1 MSRPSKS
8 DEQRLAGLEGVSAL
22 LDKTQASA
30 GILAVRL
37 RQIQRRAPDATEKLE
52 LADQELAR
60 LVDSCDDAQ
69 ELLAGVLA
77 ADQETRSRQGG

>member
-1 MSRPSKS
+1 MSRPSKT
-8 DEQRLAGLEGVSAL
+8 DEKKLEGLEGVSAL
-22 LDKTQASA
+22 HDKIQTSA

-52 LADQELAR
+52 LADEELAQ

-77 ADQETRSRQGG
+77 SDQKVRSRGG

>member
-1 MSRPSKS
+1 MSRPSKT
-8 DEQRLAGLEGVSAL
+8 DEKKLEGLEGVSAL
-22 LDKTQASA
+22 HDKIQTSA

-52 LADQELAR
+52 LADEELAQ
-60 LVDSCDDAQ
+60 LVDACDDAQ

-77 ADQETRSRQGG
+77 ADQETRSRGG

>member
-22 LDKTQASA
+22 HDQIQTSA
-30 GILAVRL
+30 GLLAVRL
-37 RQIQRRAPDATEKLE
+37 RQIQRRAPDATEKLA

-77 ADQETRSRQGG
+77 ADQKVRSRGG

>member
-1 MSRPSKS
+1 MSRPSKT
-8 DEQRLAGLEGVSAL
+8 DEKKLEGLEGVSAL
-22 LDKTQASA
+22 HDKIQTSA

-52 LADQELAR
+52 LADEELAQ
-60 LVDSCDDAQ
+60 LVDACDDAQ

-77 ADQETRSRQGG
+77 ADQKVRSRGG